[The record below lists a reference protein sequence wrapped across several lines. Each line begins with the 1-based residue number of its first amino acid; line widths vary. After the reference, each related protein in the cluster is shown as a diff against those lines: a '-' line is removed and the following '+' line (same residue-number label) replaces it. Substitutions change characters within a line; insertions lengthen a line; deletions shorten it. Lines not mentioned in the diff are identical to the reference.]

1 MAGGKNTHMTHL
13 AEAIITDGKQGGK
26 DAIELLKMMS
36 GFLAGD
42 PKSKV
47 KVTTK
52 WDGAP
57 AVVCGIDPSDGQFF
71 VGTKSVFNKNNPKVA
86 KSVQQIQELYQ
97 GGVVPKLVDA
107 FNYLKDAGIKG
118 VLQGDL
124 MFTNDKKMET
134 INGDRLVTFRPNTIT
149 YAIDPNTKLG
159 KQINKASLGI
169 VFHTKYTGATLA
181 EMKSSFDVKESDYKA
196 SKSVWIQRAEFTDIT
211 GAASMTKTE
220 RKNYEAAIRRAEGSL
235 KQTGSMLDDIQSG
248 KATLGFDTE
257 FLKFFNG
264 YVKAGKDIPSVE
276 KAYSDYL
283 HHLGKEY
290 DKSIKPLKRL
300 DSQIKK
306 TEKFVKSVEFIT
318 SNAHRFKMIIATY
331 MNLEFCNKI
340 LVNKMKVV
348 TSLRLFVNMGDRYE
362 TTSPEGFVGITSKGA
377 VKLVDR
383 LEFSRLNF
391 TVPKQW

>member
-13 AEAIITDGKQGGK
+13 AESIITDGLQGGR

-97 GGVVPKLVDA
+97 GGVIPKLVDA
-107 FNYLKDAGIKG
+107 FNSLKNANIKG

-149 YAIDPNTKLG
+149 YAVDPKTPLG
-159 KQINKASLGI
+159 KKINNAVLGI

-181 EMKSSFDVKESDYKA
+181 EMKSSFDVKESDYK
-196 SKSVWIQRAEFTDIT
+196 SSQSVWIQRAEFTDIS

-220 RKNYEAAIRRAEGSL
+220 RRNYEAAVRRAEGSL
-235 KQTGSMLDDIQSG
+235 NQTGSMLNDIQSG

-300 DSQIKK
+300 ESQIKK
-306 TEKFVKSVEFIT
+306 TEKFVNSVEFIT
-318 SNAHRFKMIIATY
+318 ANAHRFKMIIATY
-331 MNLEFCNKI
+331 MNLEYCTRI

-362 TTSPEGFVGITSKGA
+362 TTSPEGFVCISSGGA

-391 TVPKQW
+391 SLPKSW